1 MCEGRSASSS
11 ESTCVSWSDEIFDP
25 AGVEVE
31 ATADEGEVVG
41 GEVVGGEAVGGE
53 AVGGEAVGGSVV
65 GVAITVTDG
74 LADGGADGEESK
86 EAAGAT
92 EHPPTTSPATNSKLG
107 RRAIPIESITRR
119 C

>member
-1 MCEGRSASSS
+1 MCEGSSASSS
-11 ESTCVSWSDEIFDP
+11 ESTCVSWSDEILDP
-25 AGVEVE
+25 AGVEADAPAGECEVAD
-31 ATADEGEVVG
+31 ATADE
-41 GEVVGGEAVGGE
+41 GEAVGGE
-53 AVGGEAVGGSVV
+53 AVGGTVV
-65 GVAITVTDG
+65 GVAITATDG

-92 EHPPTTSPATNSKLG
+92 EHPPTTSPAINTKMG